1 MAQQFVQLPHLREE
15 FPVGLSL
22 REVIVRSG
30 RL

>member
-1 MAQQFVQLPHLREE
+1 MAQQFVQLPHLWKE

-22 REVIVRSG
+22 REVVVRSG